1 MSNTKKEWISNWLIS
16 SINNESEKNGNNY
29 EITFTNSKFHE
40 AKNDYSNKTSM
51 HSEINSSDK
60 SVSMTNPETNNDLT
74 EQRISDYQEKKN
86 NLKKIEKNK
95 LKKLT
100 IKKKNLSKI
109 IEESELTVSPISG
122 TFIIKE
128 WNNNVKNNKVINQH
142 CSNSKE
148 RNVNKFTNDEI
159 MLNSVASNYVQ
170 ITDEAKYKL
179 SKIVNCIGPYECKL
193 CKIVYSDAF
202 ELAMHNCPRVV
213 HYEYR

>member
-16 SINNESEKNGNNY
+16 SIENNGNKNAKNY
-29 EITFTNSKFHE
+29 EIKFTNSNFNEIKPG
-40 AKNDYSNKTSM
+40 YSNQTFT
-51 HSEINSSDK
+51 HSEIEKNLNSNDQCISSNK
-60 SVSMTNPETNNDLT
+60 PETKSN
-74 EQRISDYQEKKN
+74 YQEKKSN
-86 NLKKIEKNK
+86 IKKIDKNK
-95 LKKLT
+95 FKKLM
-100 IKKKNLSKI
+100 IRKKNFNKI
-109 IEESELTVSPISG
+109 IEESELTVSPVSG

-128 WNNNVKNNKVINQH
+128 WNNKVKNNKIITQSFLNA
-142 CSNSKE
+142 KE
-148 RNVNKFTNDEI
+148 RNKFTNDEI

-193 CKIVYSDAF
+193 CKIIYNDAF